1 MIDSLQFGVMLAE
14 SGLLDEAVREVMMRP
29 QLMMIAESSPGIQSS
44 MKNQVS
50 KWKNQIRAQL
60 GQITIEEKFAEEI
73 ALYQRSIELDSAG
86 FSQQLD
92 ELLIQLSVC
101 SSFYGKASEL
111 AAHPHHRYSPMF
123 QSYFCN
129 QWFESIAKELN
140 QAQVDE
146 MKQHKQAL
154 LADLY
159 QRVETLQA
167 MPEMTESGDSNKLG
181 RLWDMAAAKLR
192 KSEVNL
198 LKQFAVFLKSQKGLQ
213 KIAEQLGRMADQV
226 SDPNAS
232 NAPVEEPQLIE
243 EQLDQV
249 TDDIVGVHEGDDL
262 AKLLPNETMFLAYPE
277 LEVIFYKH
285 LVDHQLMNYQMQ
297 GKQRKLRKVK
307 TYKKA
312 ADETMLDKG
321 PFILAIDSS
330 GSMQGFPEKCA
341 KALAYGLM
349 QIALAEKRDCYVIMF
364 STELITYEL
373 TKKDGL
379 REVLNFLSYSFHGG
393 TDMASALQQAIKQMS
408 EDKYQNADLVV
419 LSDFI
424 APAPPSDLLETIK
437 QLKAQKNRFHALNLS
452 TYGNPELM
460 QVFDHL
466 WDYTRSPMQRLFKR

>member
-1 MIDSLQFGVMLAE
+1 
-14 SGLLDEAVREVMMRP
+14 
-29 QLMMIAESSPGIQSS
+29 
-44 MKNQVS
+44 
-50 KWKNQIRAQL
+50 
-60 GQITIEEKFAEEI
+60 
-73 ALYQRSIELDSAG
+73 
-86 FSQQLD
+86 
-92 ELLIQLSVC
+92 
-101 SSFYGKASEL
+101 
-111 AAHPHHRYSPMF
+111 
-123 QSYFCN
+123 
-129 QWFESIAKELN
+129 
-140 QAQVDE
+140 

-167 MPEMTESGDSNKLG
+167 MPEMTESGDPNKLG

-232 NAPVEEPQLIE
+232 NAPVEEPQLVE
-243 EQLDQV
+243 EQLEQV

-424 APAPPSDLLETIK
+424 APAPPSELLETIK

>member
-1 MIDSLQFGVMLAE
+1 MLDSLQFGVMLAE

-29 QLMMIAESSPGIQSS
+29 QLMMIAESSPGIQSA
-44 MKNQVS
+44 MKSQVS
-50 KWKNQIRAQL
+50 KWKSQIRAQL
-60 GQITIEEKFAEEI
+60 GQTTIEEKFAEEI
-73 ALYQRSIELDSAG
+73 ALYQGCIELDSAG

-92 ELLIQLSVC
+92 DLMIQLSVC

-123 QSYFCN
+123 QSYFCK

-140 QAQVDE
+140 QAQLDE

-167 MPEMTESGDSNKLG
+167 MPEMTESGDPNKLG

-198 LKQFAVFLKSQKGLQ
+198 LKQFALFLKSQKGLQ

-232 NAPVEEPQLIE
+232 NAPVEEPQLVE
-243 EQLDQV
+243 EQLEQV

-349 QIALAEKRDCYVIMF
+349 QIALAEQRDCYVIMF

-393 TDMASALQQAIKQMS
+393 TDMAAALQQAVKQMT

-424 APAPPSDLLETIK
+424 APAPPSDLLDTIK
-437 QLKAQKNRFHALNLS
+437 QLKIQKNRFHALKLS
-452 TYGNPELM
+452 SYGNPELM
-460 QVFDHL
+460 QIFDHL
-466 WDYTRSPMQRLFKR
+466 WDYTRSPIQRLFKR

>member
-92 ELLIQLSVC
+92 DLLIQLSVC

-167 MPEMTESGDSNKLG
+167 MPEMTESGDPNKLG

-232 NAPVEEPQLIE
+232 NAPVEEPQLVE
-243 EQLDQV
+243 EQLEQV

-349 QIALAEKRDCYVIMF
+349 QIALAEQRDCYVIMF

-393 TDMASALQQAIKQMS
+393 TDMAVALQQAIKQMT

-424 APAPPSDLLETIK
+424 APAPPSELLETIEL
-437 QLKAQKNRFHALNLS
+437 LKAQKNRFHALNLS
-452 TYGNPELM
+452 SYGNPELM

-466 WDYTRSPMQRLFKR
+466 WDYTRSPIQRLFKR